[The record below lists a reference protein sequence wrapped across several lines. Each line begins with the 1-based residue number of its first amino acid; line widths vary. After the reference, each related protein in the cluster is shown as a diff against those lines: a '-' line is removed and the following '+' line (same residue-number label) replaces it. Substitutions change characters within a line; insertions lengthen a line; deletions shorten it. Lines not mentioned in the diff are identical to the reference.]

1 MGGVGDSDY
10 AKTSESERKTKRKSG
25 LVKYREKSTGMMKRR
40 RIYRREKMEENQLAH
55 WRN

>member
-1 MGGVGDSDY
+1 MGGVGDSGY
-10 AKTSESERKTKRKSG
+10 AKTSENERKTKRKSR
-25 LVKYREKSTGMMKRR
+25 LEKYREKSTEERR